1 MLGFYLARP
10 GRRLIKVG
18 CRGVGVGCGVCAGGL
33 GFQVCTFR
41 FKPSPHGQGVEPGTG
56 NKVVVL
62 FVLGGGV
69 CENAGKEGAVK
80 AVVL

>member
-10 GRRLIKVG
+10 GCPDVLVDWL
-18 CRGVGVGCGVCAGGL
+18 VGVAGGGCCAGGL

-41 FKPSPHGQGVEPGTG
+41 FKSSPYGQGVEPVAG
-56 NKVVVL
+56 NKIVVL

-69 CENAGKEGAVK
+69 CENAEKEGAVK
-80 AVVL
+80 AVLL